1 MSKQLLSL
9 VLCLYCLAF
18 SFPLHAATQDRVA
31 TRVQVE
37 SDLNK
42 DLALDWTPLPAL
54 EKRTCIDGRRVA
66 DFKGDIVEYWA
77 NIECPYCTIQE
88 VAKTQRDNPEM
99 CIVVRHSPT
108 EGYSESVK
116 KALSYEALREYSVNA
131 ANQFWLAVMPK
142 TNIAIPSPYGS
153 ALQTALQEAAIDME
167 KFSETLT
174 GIAKDR
180 VSEDIVASRQRI
192 LSTPTFVLDGLRF
205 PACDFKAAEIPVA
218 LDLAKKARQ
227 GDADARGKITEIIIH
242 GILGETML

>member
-1 MSKQLLSL
+1 MSH
-9 VLCLYCLAF
+9 VIPCLIAIF
-18 SFPLHAATQDRVA
+18 TIFATSTSTFAATQDRVA
-31 TRVQVE
+31 TKVQVE
-37 SDLNK
+37 ADLNK
-42 DLALDWTPLPAL
+42 DLALDWTPMPAL
-54 EKRTCIDGRRVA
+54 EKRTCIDGRPVA

-77 NIECPYCTIQE
+77 NIECPYCTVQE
-88 VAKTQRDNPEM
+88 VAKAQRDNPEI

-153 ALQTALQEAAIDME
+153 ALQTAVQEAAIDME

-174 GIAKDR
+174 GIAKER

-192 LSTPTFVLDGLRF
+192 LSTPTFVMDGLRF

-218 LDLAKKARQ
+218 LDLAKKARK
-227 GDADARGKITEIIIH
+227 GDDEARNKIMEIIIH